1 MPLGDGTTWDETE
14 PTESTE
20 ASLAPV
26 YINDDRV
33 GTRKRMQQEHF
44 WPAAQTSVN
53 QAGQHSYITLQP
65 YGGFPGFVV
74 NNSGTSLQA
83 GGIWID
89 NSSNLW

>member
-1 MPLGDGTTWDETE
+1 MALGDGTTWDETE

-33 GTRKRMQQEHF
+33 GTRKRMQNEHF

-53 QAGQHSYITLQP
+53 QGGQL
-65 YGGFPGFVV
+65 
-74 NNSGTSLQA
+74 
-83 GGIWID
+83 IWCRLVWVLLVWVRLIWCQIVWCQ
-89 NSSNLW
+89 LI